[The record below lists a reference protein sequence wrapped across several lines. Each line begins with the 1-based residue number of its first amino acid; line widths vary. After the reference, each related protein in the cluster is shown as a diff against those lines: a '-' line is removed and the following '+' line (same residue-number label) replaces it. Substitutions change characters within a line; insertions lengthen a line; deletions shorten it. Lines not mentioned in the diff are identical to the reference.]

1 MFGRPDNSPT
11 SEEALSVPL
20 DGLWQWFAAIP
31 AEGKLVLALALLLGW
46 LYLSARYGGL
56 IAWLD
61 RHMPDSEPRRW
72 R

>member
-1 MFGRPDNSPT
+1 
-11 SEEALSVPL
+11 VPL
-20 DGLWQWFAAIP
+20 DGLWQWFAMIP
-31 AEGKLVLALALLLGW
+31 AEGKLVLALLLLLAW
-46 LYLSARYGGL
+46 LYVSARYGGL